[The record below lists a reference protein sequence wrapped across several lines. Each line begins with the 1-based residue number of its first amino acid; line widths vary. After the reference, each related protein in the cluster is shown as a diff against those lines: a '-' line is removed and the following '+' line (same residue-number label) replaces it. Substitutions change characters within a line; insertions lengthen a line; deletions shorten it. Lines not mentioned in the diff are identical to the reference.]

1 MHTLR
6 EPLLRKQSSPA
17 SADSVD
23 SSHDRLGVRG
33 EQPGVDTGG
42 GNKRGK
48 IHKRLALGIAVVG
61 LVGVYSVIQGYG
73 NRIGADITSDWHA
86 LLAPNAP
93 VIVVVP
99 KAPAVVPPSTRN
111 QGTVNYEK
119 AVKASNQSTMVLPQ
133 WVQAAIVKD
142 NAALAQAQK
151 ASNGLSGRIAQVNTE
166 NQQLM
171 VHVHQLQTTVM
182 NDQLRMSHLEG
193 RLHALAARPR
203 PTPMAERRMSGG
215 TVKSG
220 LVALRAPQKPGVT
233 ARGHPK
239 AAERPAKGW
248 VVVAVHGDKAVLQ
261 TPGGQV
267 AMVQQ
272 GQTIGGKTVE
282 SISDTTQTVTLS
294 GGLAAHL
301 FGK

>member
-6 EPLLRKQSSPA
+6 EPLLKKQSSPA
-17 SADSVD
+17 NADSVD
-23 SSHDRLGVRG
+23 SSHDRLGVRR
-33 EQPGVDTGG
+33 EQQGVDNGG
-42 GNKRGK
+42 GNSRGK
-48 IHKRLALGIAVVG
+48 VGKSLALGIAAIG
-61 LVGVYSVIQGYG
+61 LIGVCGVIQGYG

-86 LLAPNAP
+86 LTLSPVSNRP
-93 VIVVVP
+93 VIT
-99 KAPAVVPPSTRN
+99 KTPAAVAPSTSNR
-111 QGTVNYEK
+111 GTLNYEM
-119 AVKASNQSTMVLPQ
+119 AVKALNPPTMVLPQ
-133 WVQAAIVKD
+133 WVQVAIVKD
-142 NAALAQAQK
+142 NAALAQAKK
-151 ASNGLSGRIAQVNTE
+151 ASNGLSGRFAQVNTE
-166 NQQLM
+166 NKQLK

-182 NDQLRMSHLEG
+182 NDQLRMSQLEG
-193 RLHALAARPR
+193 RLHALAARSR
-203 PTPMAERRMSGG
+203 PAPMAERRMSGG
-215 TVKSG
+215 TGKTG

-239 AAERPAKGW
+239 PAERPAKGW

-272 GQTIGGKTVE
+272 GQIIGGKTVE
-282 SISDTTQTVTLS
+282 SINDTTQTVTLS

>member
-17 SADSVD
+17 SVDSVD
-23 SSHDRLGVRG
+23 LSHDRLGVRG
-33 EQPGVDTGG
+33 EQQGVDTGG
-42 GNKRGK
+42 GNRRGK

-86 LLAPNAP
+86 LTLSHVSNMPVITKASAEVAPNT
-93 VIVVVP
+93 
-99 KAPAVVPPSTRN
+99 SNR
-111 QGTVNYEK
+111 GTLNYEM
-119 AVKASNQSTMVLPQ
+119 AVKALNPPTMVLPQ

-182 NDQLRMSHLEG
+182 NDQLRMSQLEG
-193 RLHALAARPR
+193 RLHALAAQPR
-203 PTPMAERRMSGG
+203 PAQMGARRMPGG
-215 TVKSG
+215 AGKTG
-220 LVALRAPQKPGVT
+220 LVALRATQKPGVT

-239 AAERPAKGW
+239 PAERPAKGW

-282 SISDTTQTVTLS
+282 SINDTTQTVTLS